1 MTEKSVHVLIFDG
14 LADWEPALAL
24 AMLRDSGIPVTTVG
38 FGSEVVTTAA
48 GLRVVP
54 DLSWEQVQIEKVRLL
69 LLPGGDAWQRGEY
82 PTAAFEEK
90 LNALLTA
97 RVPVAAICGAT
108 VALARAGTFE
118 GRAHTSNAAEWLQS
132 IAKDYPGSD
141 QYRDELVVRAD
152 GLITAPGTAPVEF
165 AREVIAELQAMP
177 SDKLGDWFT
186 LFKTGRMPAGVDPA
200 QLFQS

>member
-1 MTEKSVHVLIFDG
+1 MEKSVHVLVFDG

-24 AMLRDSGIPVTTVG
+24 AMLRDHGIPITTVG
-38 FGSEVVTTAA
+38 FSTDVVTTAA

-54 DLSWEQVQIEKVRLL
+54 DIAWEQVVVENVKLL

-82 PTAAFEEK
+82 PTAAFEQTLE
-90 LNALLTA
+90 ALVA
-97 RVPVAAICGAT
+97 AKVPLAAICGAT
-108 VALARAGTFE
+108 VALARAGTFA
-118 GRAHTSNAAEWLQS
+118 GRAHTSNDARWLQS
-132 IAKDYPGSD
+132 IATDYRGQD

-165 AREVIAELQAMP
+165 AREVIAELGAMP
-177 SDKLGDWFT
+177 SDKLSDWFT

-200 QLFQS
+200 RLFAS